1 MGIEILFIAAGTAML
16 IAVLVSRR
24 MLQAKTPGSKQELSG
39 LESDSVA
46 PDEAAKAL
54 KKLPLLRGDGRFAFK
69 AVGSI
74 PFAPNFDSVR
84 IARRIYFVEP
94 EIIEVLLVPDADNA
108 ERKNAISV
116 TVDSL
121 VLGYVPTQEASEMS
135 KYLAAHSSGMRAK
148 AKIYL
153 GSRAEYNGVML
164 DLAKPVRLESK
175 RNSK

>member
-1 MGIEILFIAAGTAML
+1 MGIEILFIAAGAAML

-24 MLQAKTPGSKQELSG
+24 MLQGKIPASKQSPSG
-39 LESDSVA
+39 
-46 PDEAAKAL
+46 L
-54 KKLPLLRGDGRFAFK
+54 KKLPLLKGDGGFAFK

-94 EIIEVLLVPDADNA
+94 TMIEVFLVPDSANA
-108 ERKNAISV
+108 ERKNAIAV

-121 VLGYVPTQEASEMS
+121 VLGYVPTQEASEVT
-135 KYLAAHSSGMRAK
+135 KYLVAHSGGIRAK
-148 AKIYL
+148 AKIYI

-164 DLAKPVRLESK
+164 DLAKPLRLDSK
-175 RNSK
+175 RNSQ